1 MAVNKVVYGN
11 NTIID
16 LTGDTAT
23 AADVAQGK
31 TFHLASGVQAVGT
44 ASTSSSSVLYFTS
57 IACSATT
64 GDFATVSDSAITA
77 DHVVAECV
85 FANPSNITT
94 EVVNWTT
101 SSGSLVLNGTCSSA
115 TTANVLLIKKD
126 N

>member
-16 LTGDTAT
+16 LTGDTVT
-23 AADVAQGK
+23 AADVAEGK
-31 TFHLASGVQAVGT
+31 IFHLASGVQAVGT
-44 ASTSSSSVLYFTS
+44 ASASSSSVLYFTS
-57 IACSATT
+57 VACSATT
-64 GDFATVSDSAITA
+64 GDFATISNASITS

-85 FANPSNITT
+85 FANPSNIKSN
-94 EVVNWTT
+94 VVNWTT